1 MNKGANKAA
10 LVLTSSD
17 RVELEYALQFN
28 FKATNNKVKY
38 KALII
43 GLTIAKEFIAEAVVM
58 HNDLRLVVGQVL
70 GEYKA
75 KEDQMKRY
83 LSKAWVLKDQFK
95 KIKMEQVPNE

>member
-1 MNKGANKAA
+1 M
-10 LVLTSSD
+10 
-17 RVELEYALQFN
+17 QFN
-28 FKATNNKVKY
+28 FKATNNKVTY

-43 GLTIAKEFIAEAVVM
+43 GLTIAKEFKAKAMAM
-58 HNDLRLVVGQVL
+58 HCDPRLVVGQVL

-95 KIKMEQVPNE
+95 KIKMEQVLNE